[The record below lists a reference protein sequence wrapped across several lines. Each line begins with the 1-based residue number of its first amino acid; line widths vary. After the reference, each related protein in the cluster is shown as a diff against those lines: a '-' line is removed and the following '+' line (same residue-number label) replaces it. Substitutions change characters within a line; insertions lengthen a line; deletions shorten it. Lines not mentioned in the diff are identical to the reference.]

1 MEIDGHID
9 PNLAL
14 KGIKIAPG
22 GKKWSNVY
30 TSVSSLSVLKFIK
43 KVVEITHMRKD
54 SCRNCGVTMQEFQ
67 RCTVCSEVNQFAC
80 THCRKA
86 SDEQVHL
93 KCSLI
98 ARNVVCN

>member
-1 MEIDGHID
+1 LEIDGHID

-14 KGIKIAPG
+14 KGIKIASG

-54 SCRNCGVTMQEFQ
+54 SCRNCGVT
-67 RCTVCSEVNQFAC
+67 
-80 THCRKA
+80 CRNF
-86 SDEQVHL
+86 
-93 KCSLI
+93 
-98 ARNVVCN
+98 NVAPYVVR